1 MGRIWTE
8 GGGAVSNSS
17 VFWKLFMETG
27 AIGLY
32 LLYKFSDNLSS
43 EAEEDEQAQL
53 GEVASERG

>member
-1 MGRIWTE
+1 M
-8 GGGAVSNSS
+8 SNSS